1 MRGREVGCSVCGAA
15 TLKKFA
21 GFRGLPRVTSDCF
34 PFPAG
39 GTLALC
45 SRCGA
50 AQSLPD
56 ERWSH
61 EIRAIYENY
70 KIYDQAD
77 GAEQHVFDAVS
88 CMMRARSDVLL
99 DRLLAIPQMPL
110 SGKVLDVGCGAGGTL
125 KAFANRGTW
134 VLDAL
139 DLDERN
145 VYILE
150 AVRGFRTFYTCP
162 PAQVPEQYDVVTL
175 VHSLEHFH
183 DPFSTL
189 RDLQGRLRPG
199 GRLFVE
205 VPNAAANPF
214 EYVIAD
220 HRTHFTPET
229 LEYLIRRAGFSVQF
243 LGTDWVAK
251 EISLV
256 ATPGSGSEPPL
267 PLSNPTLL
275 AQITRQVDWLSEFA
289 LAARTSGTRR
299 GPFGLFGTA
308 IAAMWLWPAV
318 SQRVEFFVEE
328 DPNRVGHE
336 CVGRPIV
343 NPAQVPSGAVV
354 FLALVPA
361 VAARIQ
367 ARLAHLPIDFRMP
380 PPTP

>member
-1 MRGREVGCSVCGAA
+1 MQSRSLACCICGG
-15 TLKKFA
+15 TEIQCVT
-21 GFRGLPRVTSDCF
+21 GFQASPRVTSDCL

-39 GTLALC
+39 GNLGLC
-45 SRCGA
+45 SRCSA
-50 AQSLPD
+50 AQSLPG
-56 ERWSH
+56 ERWSE

-70 KIYDQAD
+70 KINDQAD
-77 GAEQHVFDAVS
+77 GAEQHVFDAASGV
-88 CMMRARSDVLL
+88 MRARSAVLL
-99 DRLLAIPQMPL
+99 DRLLTVPRMPMSGAI
-110 SGKVLDVGCGAGGTL
+110 LDVGCGTGGTL
-125 KAFANRGTW
+125 KAFADRGKW

-139 DLDERN
+139 DLDKRN
-145 VYILE
+145 VALLE
-150 AVRGFRTFYTCP
+150 ALPGFRTFYTCT
-162 PAQVPEQYDVVTL
+162 PAQLSEQYDVVTL
-175 VHSLEHFH
+175 VHSLEHFL

-189 RDLQGRLRPG
+189 QDLHGKLRPG

-229 LEYLIRRAGFSVQF
+229 LEYLVRRAGFSVQF

-256 ATPGSGSEPPL
+256 ATPGIGPEPPL
-267 PLSNPTLL
+267 PGSNPTFL
-275 AQITRQVDWLSEFA
+275 AHITRQVNWLSEFA
-289 LAARTSGTRR
+289 LAARTCATRP

-328 DPNRVGHE
+328 DPNRVGHK
-336 CVGRPIV
+336 CMGRPIL
-343 NPAQVPSGAVV
+343 NPEQVPPGAVV
-354 FLALVPA
+354 FLALVPS

-367 ARLAHLPIDFRMP
+367 ARLAHLPVDFRMP